1 MQMTAITRPR
11 ERKGT
16 KTGGLLLSGN
26 TTVLGILLFVLAA
39 FTFLPSLR
47 NGFVNLDDNVYVEE
61 NANVLGGL
69 TWASVRWAFTNLEAG
84 FWHPMTWL
92 SLLLDCRLFGM
103 RAGGYHLTA
112 LLLHAANTVLVF
124 LLFRRMTGATW
135 RSAFVA
141 ALFAVHPLHVEPV
154 AWVSSRKDV
163 LSTFFGL
170 LALLFYARYAKKVAS
185 GESPHPASDSRP
197 SSPIPSVKSVPSVAK
212 SLSPPLSQFPPVKNP
227 CLLRGRRSAR
237 IQSVANHSI
246 LNYSLALI
254 FFACGLMSKTM
265 VVTLPFIMLLMD
277 WWPLRRFRF
286 STPPVRRWIL
296 DVGRS
301 NFVFSHP
308 CLIRVKSV
316 AKSILA
322 SLRLCAFALSS
333 SSRHSSPAPSVP
345 SVAKSLS
352 PPLSQFPPVKNPCL
366 LRGRRSAHREAD
378 LRFQSVAKSSFVAL
392 LLEKVPFLTASLFA
406 GLLTLHAEQGLD
418 ALPTL
423 ADIPFLHRIANAL
436 LAGSRYLVDGAWPAR
451 LAVFY
456 PYPETFPLPAV
467 IGSALLL
474 VSVSALGLAGW
485 CRRPYLAFG
494 WFWYVVTLLPVI
506 GLVQVG
512 AHARADRYAYVPLVG
527 LFALLTWAVADVTWR
542 WRWRKVILS
551 AVAGIVLLCCF
562 ALTRRQI
569 GYWASS
575 ETLFRHALAVTE
587 NNERAHNNLG
597 SALLRQGRVD
607 EAITELRKTLEIAP
621 AYPGIHNILGAAL
634 GRRGLLDEAI
644 LHLREAVR
652 LSPDDAGARCNLGDA
667 LASKGRLDEAISQYQ
682 LAVKLKPGDAVV
694 WFNLGDALAATGRF
708 DDAIAR
714 YRESLRLNPGYA
726 DAHNK
731 LGTVLGL
738 KGFLDEATGEF
749 REALR
754 LKPGYAEARCQLGI
768 ALVRRQRFDE
778 AIGQLQEAVRLN
790 PGYAEAHCNL
800 GVALGSKG
808 RLDEAIAELQ
818 KAVRLNPGYADA
830 QNNLRVVLARKSA
843 ATNPSH

>member
-16 KTGGLLLSGN
+16 KTGGLLLNGN

-47 NGFVNLDDNVYVEE
+47 NGFVNLDDNVYVDE

-227 CLLRGRRSAR
+227 CLIRVQSVAKNPGLCKADLRL
-237 IQSVANHSI
+237 QSVANHSI
-246 LNYSLALI
+246 LNYSLSLL
-254 FFACGLMSKTM
+254 FFALGLMSKTM

-286 STPPVRRWIL
+286 STPPFRRWTL

-308 CLIRVKSV
+308 CLIRV
-316 AKSILA
+316 
-322 SLRLCAFALSS
+322 
-333 SSRHSSPAPSVP
+333 
-345 SVAKSLS
+345 
-352 PPLSQFPPVKNPCL
+352 
-366 LRGRRSAHREAD
+366 
-378 LRFQSVAKSSFVAL
+378 QSVAKSPLVAL
-392 LLEKVPFLTASLFA
+392 LLEKVPFLAASLFA

-436 LAGSRYLVDGAWPAR
+436 LAGSRYLVDVAWPAR

-456 PYPETFPLPAV
+456 PYPETFSLPAV

-485 CRRPYLAFG
+485 RRRPYLAFG

-512 AHARADRYAYVPLVG
+512 AHARADRYTYVPLVG
-527 LFALLTWAVADVTWR
+527 LFALLTWAVADVTRR
-542 WRWRKVILS
+542 WRWRKVILP

-830 QNNLRVVLARKSA
+830 QNNLRVVLARKSV